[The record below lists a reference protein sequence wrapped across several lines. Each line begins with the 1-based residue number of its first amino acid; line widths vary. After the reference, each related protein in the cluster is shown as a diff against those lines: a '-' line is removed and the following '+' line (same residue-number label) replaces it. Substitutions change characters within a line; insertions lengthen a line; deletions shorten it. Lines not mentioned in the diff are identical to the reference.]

1 MPLISKV
8 NLDAQ
13 EMLNAGL
20 PVDIFVL
27 FVFVLWSCVPNT
39 ASVSGLSILDLL
51 FDFLCE

>member
-20 PVDIFVL
+20 PVDIFAL

-51 FDFLCE
+51 FDFL